1 MRSTRT
7 SAAWAGMALATSL
20 IGVTVS
26 AQTQTTAAARGAA
39 ATGVATG
46 VTLPNSRVYALTS
59 DNSLYFLK
67 PGASQYVR
75 GGRVEVSDGG
85 NLVGIDFRPSDGLL
99 YGLTDRGG
107 LYTIN
112 VSSGS
117 FGATTKVSNV
127 NPRFSGGFGAL
138 VDFNPV
144 LDALRIVGSNDQNIA
159 VVNSADGR
167 NLGTT
172 AVQTNFTYAQGD
184 VNYGKNPEIVGG
196 AYNNNYVGAVNTLF
210 YLVDHDLDTL
220 VTISN
225 KNATGSSNTGSGLLQ
240 TIGRLVDENGN
251 AVNMSPTAD
260 FDIYTDTNG
269 TNFLVGQTTRW
280 LFSIDLS
287 QIDPNLALGRTQ
299 KVVVRRGTAAAL
311 PAPGTNAPITGGVF
325 DIAVVPRQ

>member
-26 AQTQTTAAARGAA
+26 AQTQTSAVATSGAA
-39 ATGVATG
+39 AG

-59 DNSLYFLK
+59 DNSLYFLR

-75 GGRVEVSDGG
+75 GGRVDVSDGG
-85 NLVGIDFRPSDGLL
+85 NLVGIDFRPADGQL

-107 LYTIN
+107 IYTIDL
-112 VSSGS
+112 STRY
-117 FGATTKVSNV
+117 FGATTKISNV
-127 NPRFSGGFGAL
+127 TPRFTGGFGAL

-144 LDALRIVGSNDQNIA
+144 LNALRIVGSNDQNIA
-159 VVNSADGR
+159 LVNSADGKS
-167 NLGTT
+167 LGTT

-184 VNYGKNPEIVGG
+184 VNFGKNPEIVGG
-196 AYNNNYVGAVNTLF
+196 AYNNNFVGATATLF

-220 VTISN
+220 VTIST
-225 KNATGSSNTGSGLLQ
+225 KNATGSSNTGGGLLQ
-240 TIGRLVDENGN
+240 TIGSFVDEQGN
-251 AVNMSPTAD
+251 ALNMSPTTD

-269 TNFLVGQTTRW
+269 TNFLVGQTTRL

-287 QIDPNLALGRTQ
+287 QVNPNLALGRTQ
-299 KVVVRRGTAAAL
+299 RIVVRRGQPAAL
-311 PAPGTNAPITGGVF
+311 PGSNAPLTGGVF